1 RYFAHR
7 YGDAGD
13 ARDGG
18 RLLPQ
23 HRRGSDRADRQRRT
37 SLPPCLPIPLC
48 HRARDMAKLEPR
60 GRKVKIL
67 ATLGPASS
75 DPDMLR
81 RLFRAGADA
90 FRINLSHG
98 DHETHAKTIKN
109 RKSTRLNFS

>member
-1 RYFAHR
+1 DRR
-7 YGDAGD
+7 
-13 ARDGG
+13 
-18 RLLPQ
+18 RLP
-23 HRRGSDRADRQRRT
+23 
-37 SLPPCLPIPLC
+37 SLPPCLVMPLC
-48 HRARDMAKLEPR
+48 HRALRMAKLEPR

-98 DHETHAKTIKN
+98 DHATHAQTIKAV
-109 RKSTRLNFS
+109 RALEKQFLRPIAILCDLQGPKLRVGTFAGGQ